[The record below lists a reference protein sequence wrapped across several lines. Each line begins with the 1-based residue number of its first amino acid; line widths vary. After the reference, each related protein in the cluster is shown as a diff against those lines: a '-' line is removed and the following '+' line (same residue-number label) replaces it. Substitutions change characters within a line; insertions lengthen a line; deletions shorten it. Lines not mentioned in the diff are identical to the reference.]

1 LNRRVAIV
9 TGAGRGVGAAT
20 IAALA
25 ADGWSV
31 VAVDRCTPDRRL
43 PYAMATERD
52 LDEAVAAAE
61 AQARRADVERGPAAV
76 DLAADRGEAP
86 GHRTDVV
93 RAVVADATDGEA
105 LAAVIEGAE
114 AWGDLEA
121 FVANAG
127 VIAGGL
133 PAWELPA
140 EQQRALLEV
149 NLESVI
155 LAGRLVTPSL
165 LGRPRPRS
173 GRFVAVTS
181 SGATRGMSGLAAYS
195 AAKAGVE
202 GFVRGL
208 AADLHGSGVTANAV
222 APGSTDTP
230 LLAES
235 ARLFELPSP
244 RDFAPRQPLE
254 RLLEPREV
262 AATIAFLLGPGG
274 NAITGATVPVD
285 GGLTI

>member
-1 LNRRVAIV
+1 VEKVDTAIGPSAHAPVNRRVAIV
-9 TGAGRGVGAAT
+9 TGAGRGIGAAT

-31 VAVDRCTPDRRL
+31 VAVDRCAPDRRL

-52 LDEAVAAAE
+52 LDEAIAAAE
-61 AQARRADVERGPAAV
+61 QRAG
-76 DLAADRGEAP
+76 
-86 GHRTDVV
+86 RTDVV
-93 RAVVADATDGEA
+93 RAVVGDATDREA

-140 EQQRALLEV
+140 DQQRALLEV

-155 LAGRLVTPSL
+155 LAGRLVAPSL

-181 SGATRGMSGLAAYS
+181 SGASRGMSGLAAYS

-208 AADLHGSGVTANAV
+208 AADLHGSGVTANSV
-222 APGSTDTP
+222 APGSTDTS

-244 RDFAPRQPLE
+244 RDFAPRQP
-254 RLLEPREV
+254 
-262 AATIAFLLGPGG
+262 
-274 NAITGATVPVD
+274 
-285 GGLTI
+285 